1 MDAETWIWL
10 LLPLFLGLFAAVAG
24 AVYAERKDRHA
35 ISDHEQRL
43 RNLEDCEAHRK
54 GAESVGGPEPVS
66 GSDFDLAAQVVKNAQ
81 SIGGMEERLK
91 ALEEA

>member
-10 LLPLFLGLFAAVAG
+10 LLPLFVGFFAAVAQ

-54 GAESVGGPEPVS
+54 GAESVGGP
-66 GSDFDLAAQVVKNAQ
+66 DFDLTAQVVQNTQA
-81 SIGGMEERLK
+81 IGGMAERMK